1 MSGRVFLV
9 GAGPGDPGLITV
21 AASRVLAQA
30 DVVVYDRLVN
40 ERLLNLAPA
49 DAERV
54 YVGKQPDRHT
64 LKQEEINALL
74 VARAEQG
81 GNVVRLKGGDP
92 FVFGRGGEEALA
104 LGEAGVPFEVVP
116 GVTSAIA
123 AAAYAGIPVTHR
135 GVAASVA
142 FVTGHEDPAKDEQD
156 VDWEK
161 LATAVDTLVLMMSV
175 GQLDRI
181 AKRLIAAGRPA
192 DTPVAAVEWGTLPR
206 QRTVTAK
213 LDTIA
218 AAISD
223 AGLSSPALIVVGDVV
238 GLRERLNWFE
248 SRPLYGQR
256 VLVTRTRQQAS
267 DLSRALHEAGAETIE
282 LPTIAIKERYD
293 DGQLAAAV
301 GALKVGGYH
310 WLIFTSA
317 NAVDIFFKFLGNKF
331 FEFLETKEMD
341 ARGVRASVAAI
352 GPATAQALKCH
363 GIAVDV
369 SPKRYTAE
377 GLLDALDADLS
388 GQRVLVPCAEGAR
401 AVLVDELTE
410 RGAAVDKVTL
420 YVAEAPSEDGSPEL
434 AEGLRRLR
442 GGEIDVATFA
452 SSSSVTNL
460 VGLLGEDIEPLK
472 RCRIACIG
480 PITAATAEELLGRAP
495 DAVAEEHTIP
505 GLVRAL
511 EASLSMSATS
521 TVDRRL

>member
-21 AASRVLAQA
+21 AASEALARA

-40 ERLLNLAPA
+40 ERLLDLAPE
-49 DAERV
+49 DAERI

-64 LKQEEINALL
+64 MKQEEINALL
-74 VARAEQG
+74 VARAKQG
-81 GNVVRLKGGDP
+81 GSVVRLKGGDP
-92 FVFGRGGEEALA
+92 FVFGRGGEEAQALA
-104 LGEAGVPFEVVP
+104 EADVRFEVVP

-135 GVAASVA
+135 GLAASVA
-142 FVTGHEDPAKDEQD
+142 FVTGHEDPAKGEQD

-161 LATAVDTLVLMMSV
+161 LATAVDTLVLMMGV

-181 AKRLIAAGRPA
+181 AERLIAAGRSA
-192 DTPVAAVEWGTLPR
+192 DTAVAVVEWGTLPR

-213 LDTIA
+213 LSTIA
-218 AAISD
+218 AQVAD
-223 AGLSSPALIVVGDVV
+223 AGLSSPALVVVGDVV
-238 GLRERLNWFE
+238 GLRDTLNWFE

-267 DLSRALHEAGAETIE
+267 ELSRALSEAGAEAIE

-293 DGQLAAAV
+293 ETQLTAAV
-301 GALKVGGYH
+301 SALKDGLYS
-310 WLIFTSA
+310 WLIFTST
-317 NAVDIFFKFLGNKF
+317 NAVDIFFDV
-331 FEFLETKEMD
+331 LEKKCLD
-341 ARGVRASVAAI
+341 ARSVRASVAAI
-352 GPATAQALKCH
+352 GPATAQALKRH
-363 GIAVDV
+363 GITVDV
-369 SPKRYTAE
+369 SPERYTAE
-377 GLLDALDADLS
+377 GLLDALDADMS

-401 AVLVDELTE
+401 AVLADELKE
-410 RGAAVDKVTL
+410 RGADVDEVTV
-420 YVAEAPSEDGSPEL
+420 YVAEPPSEDESPEL

-495 DAVAEEHTIP
+495 DVVAEEHTIA

-511 EASLSMSATS
+511 ELFAGNEGG
-521 TVDRRL
+521 